1 MFHVDTNLLCIMC
14 GNYQYIALQ
23 FRSLTLLTFPIIRN
37 KTGIMMMI
45 PITNVQRGHP
55 YQKLLPPPFGSFVL
69 SVSKSSFQR
78 TKDTFSIFLWDY
90 DTYYN
95 TIIVICINTIPD
107 DDHTPQ

>member
-1 MFHVDTNLLCIMC
+1 MFQVDTNLLCIMC

-23 FRSLTLLTFPIIRN
+23 FRSLTLLTFLIITN

-45 PITNVQRGHP
+45 PINNVQKGHP
-55 YQKLLPPPFGSFVL
+55 YQTLLLPPLGSFVL
-69 SVSKSSFQR
+69 SVSKSSFQG
-78 TKDTFSIFLWDY
+78 TKDTFSIFY

>member
-1 MFHVDTNLLCIMC
+1 
-14 GNYQYIALQ
+14 
-23 FRSLTLLTFPIIRN
+23 
-37 KTGIMMMI
+37 MMMI
-45 PITNVQRGHP
+45 PIKNNQKGQP

-78 TKDTFSIFLWDY
+78 TKDTFSIFLWEDY

>member
-1 MFHVDTNLLCIMC
+1 MAHYVLCIIQFVMQYKCPSTKMFQVDTNLLCIMC

-69 SVSKSSFQR
+69 SVSKSSFQG
-78 TKDTFSIFLWDY
+78 TKDTFSIFLWEL
-90 DTYYN
+90 
-95 TIIVICINTIPD
+95 
-107 DDHTPQ
+107 